1 MNRPIELENLHQFS
15 VGDLIERNKIKLVI
29 LDGWN
34 GSAHISSTP
43 EYGKTSVQTTDG
55 KFSRINFDYG
65 YKLP

>member
-1 MNRPIELENLHQFS
+1 MNRPIELENLHQLS

-29 LDGWN
+29 LDGN
-34 GSAHISSTP
+34 DGCAYLANTP
-43 EYGKTSVQTTDG
+43 EYGKTSVQTTKG